1 MTIEQ
6 MLDNY
11 ERYHN
16 ELEADLYFLKLM
28 LEVDMKEVEGSTA
41 ELGQTLKF
49 LKGCADFVHNEAV
62 DRRLAHAELRFKQ
75 LSVLDWL
82 IRSCSQD
89 DQKIIQ
95 GLWID
100 GLSLSEAAERFYISK
115 TSMFRRKQEVLSSLE
130 AAARSSKDVQ
140 ELWNEVEKSGTT

>member
-6 MLDNY
+6 ILDNY

-16 ELEADLYFLKLM
+16 ELEADLYFLHLM
-28 LEVDMKEVEGSTA
+28 LEVDLKEVEGSTA
-41 ELGQTLKF
+41 ELGQILKF
-49 LKGCADFVHNEAV
+49 FKGCADFVNNEAV

-89 DQKIIQ
+89 DQQIIQ
-95 GLWID
+95 ALWID
-100 GLSLSEAAERFYISK
+100 RLSLSEAAERFYISK

-130 AAARSSKDVQ
+130 TVMRSSKDVQ
-140 ELWNEVEKSGTT
+140 ELWNDVKESGTT

>member
-28 LEVDMKEVEGSTA
+28 LEVDLEDTERTTS
-41 ELGQTLKF
+41 ELGQALKF
-49 LKGCADFVHNEAV
+49 LKGCADFVNNETV
-62 DRRLAHAELRFKQ
+62 DRRLAHAEHSFKQ
-75 LSVLDWL
+75 LTTLDWL
-82 IRSCSQD
+82 IRSCPQS
-89 DQKIIQ
+89 DQEVIQ
-95 GLWID
+95 TLWLD
-100 GLSLSEAAERFYISK
+100 KLSLSEAAERLYISR

-140 ELWNEVEKSGTT
+140 ELWNEVEKS